1 MIRNALVFSL
11 CMLFIISAVA
21 FAQTLDGSRYDP
33 AKDANID
40 LYLNSYEN
48 SEPRIIHGALE
59 ERDILFRGD
68 HLKPPAK
75 GAVLEYA
82 NRLSHGTLAPGTS
95 TTSTSLK
102 GEQYVIYILSGRG
115 RIKAGWW
122 KKADLYSGIGV
133 FMPANRSFTMTNT
146 GDEPLTMFIISE
158 PVPEGF
164 KPVKNMVVKD
174 ENTTPIS
181 STSGHWCHIVRG
193 LFGSGDGLATIGVI
207 TVAVDPMTFP
217 HPHSHSGNFEEVWAA
232 IKGTSLAFLG
242 KQIRKQPP
250 GTAYMIP
257 PDGNTPHSNINTSD
271 RQIKFLY
278 FSARK

>member
-1 MIRNALVFSL
+1 
-11 CMLFIISAVA
+11 MLDLEIA
-21 FAQTLDGSRYDP
+21 FFLPLDGDHVETTGQVLS
-33 AKDANID
+33 AASGK
-40 LYLNSYEN
+40 
-48 SEPRIIHGALE
+48 
-59 ERDILFRGD
+59 ERLGCSQQ
-68 HLKPPAK
+68 P
-75 GAVLEYA
+75 
-82 NRLSHGTLAPGTS
+82 
-95 TTSTSLK
+95 
-102 GEQYVIYILSGRG
+102 
-115 RIKAGWW
+115 
-122 KKADLYSGIGV
+122 
-133 FMPANRSFTMTNT
+133 
-146 GDEPLTMFIISE
+146 
-158 PVPEGF
+158 
-164 KPVKNMVVKD
+164 
-174 ENTTPIS
+174 
-181 STSGHWCHIVRG
+181 G